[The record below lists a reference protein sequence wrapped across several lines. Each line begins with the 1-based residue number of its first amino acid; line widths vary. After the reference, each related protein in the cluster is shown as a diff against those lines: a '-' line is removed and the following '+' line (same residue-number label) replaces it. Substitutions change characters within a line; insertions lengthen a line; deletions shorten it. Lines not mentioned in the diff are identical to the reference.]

1 MARIRQK
8 RKSSL
13 QNNNNNSSVI
23 EQSNSLLY
31 TGKEKPK
38 HINISDDIELIS
50 LKSEESGKET
60 DVENCDFNNTD
71 IQENPYFI
79 MTPKSPKDG
88 TFYDYASSYRNHSVS
103 TPGTVVSDFELD
115 HTDFVEVT
123 KDPLL
128 KATEELNEKNCGNS
142 NSNAIYL
149 SQLQETT
156 KNNIL
161 NETMLF
167 MSIEN
172 KKMIKMNRMHTQLE
186 LKYKILEN
194 IPKLLKLKNKLKI
207 PPQLIEKLHISSNL
221 DLFNNCNNI
230 LFDSFETI
238 SDNDFMRKD
247 SFNRKSISPMTPC
260 EQKNGN
266 KLGVNH
272 SNQNDISHT
281 KSRTKSRSVTN
292 KINSFVSSAYMNGSG
307 IVGSDSKNRNIFK
320 RSDGVLV
327 ILKCSKCNK
336 ADFVSPQGIINHYRF
351 KHEDVTYHNQATCLL
366 QNMEFY
372 EELQSNTVLNK
383 FKELNLD
390 PRTSILP
397 FNVSFKEP
405 IDLLRESSES
415 LDQKIEF
422 FKVLD
427 LGKVHSN
434 NDNNNTKTEIKV
446 GRNGKIPNGNSMNIN
461 LGIKKSNVS
470 SQSIQVISSNNNLKQ
485 FLNDKQTDNNIVDEM
500 NGFILN
506 YVPIE
511 IEQDTL
517 KMSSES
523 SQNEIST
530 TEKVVKKRKYNNET
544 EMLASLPI
552 RKGKRKRS
560 IPIRLLED

>member
-8 RKSSL
+8 RKSSI
-13 QNNNNNSSVI
+13 QNNNNNSSLM

-60 DVENCDFNNTD
+60 DVENCVFNNID
-71 IQENPYFI
+71 MQENTYFI
-79 MTPKSPKDG
+79 TTPKSPKDG
-88 TFYDYASSYRNHSVS
+88 SFYDYASSYRNHSVS

-128 KATEELNEKNCGNS
+128 KATEETNEKKCS
-142 NSNAIYL
+142 NANRNAIYL
-149 SQLQETT
+149 SQLQGTT

-172 KKMIKMNRMHTQLE
+172 KKMIKMNGIHTQLE

-207 PPQLIEKLHISSNL
+207 PPQLIEKFQISSNT
-221 DLFNNCNNI
+221 DSFDNNNN
-230 LFDSFETI
+230 LFDSFETTGD
-238 SDNDFMRKD
+238 SDFMRKD
-247 SFNRKSISPMTPC
+247 SFNRKSISPMTSC
-260 EQKNGN
+260 EQKIGN
-266 KLGVNH
+266 KLDVNH
-272 SNQNDISHT
+272 SNQNDISHK
-281 KSRTKSRSVTN
+281 KSKTKSRSVTN

-307 IVGSDSKNRNIFK
+307 IVGSDSKTRNIFK
-320 RSDGVLV
+320 RSDGILV

-351 KHEDVTYHNQATCLL
+351 KHEDVTYHNQASCLL

-372 EELQSNTVLNK
+372 EDLQSTIVLNK
-383 FKELNLD
+383 FKELDLN
-390 PRTSILP
+390 PKTSMLP
-397 FNVSFKEP
+397 FNVRFKEP
-405 IDLLRESSES
+405 IDLLTDSSES

-434 NDNNNTKTEIKV
+434 NDSNNIKTEIKV

-461 LGIKKSNVS
+461 LGIKKNNVS
-470 SQSIQVISSNNNLKQ
+470 SQSIQVISSNKNLKQ
-485 FLNDKQTDNNIVDEM
+485 FLNDKQTNNNIVDEM

-506 YVPIE
+506 YVPVE

-517 KMSSES
+517 KMTSES
-523 SQNEIST
+523 SENDILT